1 MILEN
6 DLPLVRVD
14 EKALAEVIYTLL
26 DNAAKY
32 SPEDS
37 KIEIAAHEV
46 ENDFMEI
53 AVSDEG
59 RGIPSEWREKVFD
72 KFFRVE
78 NKIDSL
84 PKSKGT
90 GLGLAISKGIVEAHG
105 GKIWIVENENGKG
118 ARFVFTVPIGE

>member
-1 MILEN
+1 M
-6 DLPLVRVD
+6 PLIRVD
-14 EKALAEVIYTLL
+14 EKALAEVIYTLV
-26 DNAAKY
+26 DNAANY

-37 KIEIAAHEV
+37 KIEISANKI
-46 ENDFMEI
+46 ENEMIEI

-59 RGIPSEWREKVFD
+59 RGIPSEWREKIFD

-78 NKIDSL
+78 NKVNSL

-90 GLGLAISKGIVEAHG
+90 GLGLAIAKGIVEAHG
-105 GKIWIVENENGKG
+105 GKIRVEENENGKG